1 MAAVSYIVLWVIVS
15 SGRKQPFEMY
25 LLTWLT
31 SLCMGSSVCFPWA
44 LSVVPTVSPF
54 SGGWLRDASAQ
65 LTKPSATAGGAWNEF
80 FNMDAQER
88 WRSCEKLG
96 AAMVVNLI
104 LSTQSCDQRVTR
116 GWNKPSSWEDSCSLS
131 PLLLPSVD
139 NYCPVSAENV
149 WYLIF
154 PHHLNKHVAITERYL
169 ATGVERCICMKE
181 SVYTLARQT
190 TAFSFAKLREVP
202 MSQNRQN
209 RYIDFGCIFGRKLL
223 KIQNIKKIGKQNIT
237 TSVYNWCDF
246 SLNEP
251 SCRSPR

>member
-1 MAAVSYIVLWVIVS
+1 MS
-15 SGRKQPFEMY
+15 S
-25 LLTWLT
+25 LTWMPRKGEDHVKSWELPW
-31 SLCMGSSVCFPWA
+31 SLISSYLP
-44 LSVVPTVSPF
+44 SPV
-54 SGGWLRDASAQ
+54 
-65 LTKPSATAGGAWNEF
+65 TNE
-80 FNMDAQER
+80 
-88 WRSCEKLG
+88 S
-96 AAMVVNLI
+96 
-104 LSTQSCDQRVTR
+104 R
-116 GWNKPSSWEDSCSLS
+116 GVGNKPSSWEDSCSLS